1 MKTGA
6 NTGLQIYREA
16 DAPGTTAELLLHACS
31 ALLGFF
37 ALWLPLACLF
47 RPAELES
54 LLPAAGV
61 GTALCLALA
70 GFRRLGWERYAAPGA
85 LLCLA
90 AFTAAFLP
98 KMTDGACLSWN
109 AWCDARTA
117 ATGTLHLGRTVA
129 LAAQEHAAC
138 AMLFSLAGAWAL
150 ALLCDALASRWRTGM
165 VLLSAALTA
174 LVLFGL
180 APEQLSAAAGM
191 GALCAALLQT
201 LSLQGR
207 SGGKA
212 APPALAAAG
221 LAAAVAAAAAVCAAI
236 PALRSGEA
244 FLALRGSVLER
255 IHISRY
261 ESGDDGLPE
270 GELAALA
277 GKTRSGR
284 TMLTVSMDQAEPL
297 YLRGFT
303 GARFTGTG
311 WESLSNETLAENASL
326 LYWLHMGG
334 FYPQTQTGSAAAAA
348 GGAEETNR
356 VTVTNLAACSRYV
369 YAPYSAVAGS
379 FASEL
384 PLLRLAESSVLT
396 RSGSGRTAVFST
408 VFQAPTKT
416 GDWVQRLDGADDPQK
431 QSYLALESGYRRFVQ
446 ENYLAIPEETRQLL
460 ASELDALA
468 AARGG
473 AMDEYL
479 AVQCVQAFLEKHIR
493 YSEEGKPLPAQENF
507 VSYTLETGVG
517 CDFHY
522 ATLGVLALRYY
533 GVPARYAEGYIVTEQ
548 LAAEAAQ
555 GAADISADCAHA
567 WVEVYQEGIGW
578 LPLELTPDYTGVMA
592 AAPQAGRLSAAISD
606 RTDPESGIGTEAG
619 DGAGAYIR
627 DGAEY
632 VAEPEQ
638 NADDTENDGDTPE
651 EAKTPRTLAQR
662 ILRALLMAL
671 AAILLLAAVLAALL
685 AVRRSRILRSRREQ
699 FENENMAD
707 AICWRFAHC
716 IRLLQRLGFDRSGGS
731 VLALAE
737 GVAARLG
744 PEYGAQFTRMALLN
758 REALF
763 SSHKM
768 TRAQCDEMAEFCG
781 RTSALLRQQTR
792 PVRRLRMKWIEC
804 LY

>member
-16 DAPGTTAELLLHACS
+16 DAPGTTAELLHACS

-70 GFRRLGWERYAAPGA
+70 GFRCLGWERYAAPGA

-174 LVLFGL
+174 LVLLGL

-277 GKTRSGR
+277 GKTRNGKA
-284 TMLTVSMDQAEPL
+284 MLTVSMDQAEPL

-369 YAPYSAVAGS
+369 YAPYSAAAGS

-473 AMDEYL
+473 SMDEYL

-548 LAAEAAQ
+548 LAPDVRSAAQ
-555 GAADISADCAHA
+555 NEYDAALASFAGASDGNAQRLADGITKAVEDYRDAQQGEGFRVCFTDGADVAYTPENYPGVGITAVNAFGRTFTDDDGDGVLHLVAGDYTFSVVQDYRRIDGSMTVSGERTVSAVLPSGDWMAENARISLSSGERFEEA
-567 WVEVYQEGIGW
+567 
-578 LPLELTPDYTGVMA
+578 ELTVQYGDHTMRVTVPDDYA
-592 AAPQAGRLSAAISD
+592 AGS
-606 RTDPESGIGTEAG
+606 
-619 DGAGAYIR
+619 Y
-627 DGAEY
+627 Y
-632 VAEPEQ
+632 
-638 NADDTENDGDTPE
+638 
-651 EAKTPRTLAQR
+651 
-662 ILRALLMAL
+662 
-671 AAILLLAAVLAALL
+671 LLAYYNTAVFSTTPKLYAYYTKTDGT
-685 AVRRSRILRSRREQ
+685 VIS
-699 FENENMAD
+699 
-707 AICWRFAHC
+707 
-716 IRLLQRLGFDRSGGS
+716 
-731 VLALAE
+731 
-737 GVAARLG
+737 
-744 PEYGAQFTRMALLN
+744 PET
-758 REALF
+758 
-763 SSHKM
+763 K
-768 TRAQCDEMAEFCG
+768 
-781 RTSALLRQQTR
+781 SA
-792 PVRRLRMKWIEC
+792 C
-804 LY
+804 L

>member
-37 ALWLPLACLF
+37 AIGLPLACLF
-47 RPAELES
+47 RPAELDS
-54 LLPAAGV
+54 LLPAVGA
-61 GTALCLALA
+61 GTALCLVMA
-70 GFRRLGWERYAAPGA
+70 GFRRLGWGRYAAAGA

-98 KMTDGACLSWN
+98 KMTEGACLCWN

-117 ATGTLHLGRTVA
+117 VTGELHLGRAVT

-138 AMLFSLAGAWAL
+138 ALLFSVGCAWAL
-150 ALLCDALASRWRTGM
+150 ALLCDVLAANGRRIL

-174 LVLFGL
+174 LVLLGL
-180 APEQLSAAAGM
+180 APEQLSAAVGI
-191 GALCAALLQT
+191 GIFCAAVLQT
-201 LSLQGR
+201 LVLHGR
-207 SGGKA
+207 TDRGT
-212 APPALAAAG
+212 APSALAAAG
-221 LAAAVAAAAAVCAAI
+221 VAAALAAAAAVCTAS

-255 IHISRY
+255 IHTSRY

-270 GELAALA
+270 GELTALP
-277 GKTRSGR
+277 GR
-284 TMLTVSMDQAEPL
+284 TRNGKAMLTVSMEQAEPL

-303 GARFTGTG
+303 GKDFTGNG
-311 WESLSNETLAENASL
+311 WECISNAELAKNASL
-326 LYWLHMGG
+326 LYWLHIGG
-334 FYPQTQTGSAAAAA
+334 FYPQTQTGAAVAAL
-348 GGAEETNR
+348 GGAEEINR
-356 VTVTNLAACSRYV
+356 VTVTNLAACSRYI

-384 PLLRLAESSVLT
+384 LLLRLAESSVLT
-396 RSGSGRTAVFST
+396 RSGKERTAAFST
-408 VFQAPTKT
+408 IFQAPSQT
-416 GDWVQRLDGADDPQK
+416 GDWVQSLDGTDDIQK
-431 QSYLALESGYRRFVQ
+431 QDYLALESGYRRFVQ
-446 ENYLAIPEETRQLL
+446 ENYLGIPAETRQLL
-460 ASELDALA
+460 APYLDALA
-468 AARGG
+468 ADRGES
-473 AMDEYL
+473 MDAYL
-479 AVQCVQAFLEKHIR
+479 AVQCTRDFLEKHIR
-493 YSEEGKPLPAQENF
+493 YSEEGSTLPEKENF
-507 VSYTLETGVG
+507 VSYTLELGTGY
-517 CDFHY
+517 DFHY

-555 GAADISADCAHA
+555 GAAEIGIDCAHA

-578 LPLELTPDYTGVMA
+578 LPLELTPDYIGVMG
-592 AAPQAGRLSAAISD
+592 AAPQAGQLGAAISD
-606 RTDPESGIGTEAG
+606 LRDPESSVGTEAG
-619 DGAGAYIR
+619 DGTGAYLR

-638 NADDTENDGDTPE
+638 NADDTEHDGDTPD
-651 EAKTPRTLAQR
+651 EAKTPQTLAQR
-662 ILRALLMAL
+662 LRRVLRMMLL
-671 AAILLLAAVLAALL
+671 AILLLAAVLAALL
-685 AVRRSRILRSRREQ
+685 AVRRRRILRSRREQ
-699 FENENMAD
+699 FENENLAD

-716 IRLLQRLGFDRSGGS
+716 IRLLERLGLDRGCGS
-731 VLALAE
+731 VLSLAE

-744 PEYGAQFTRMALLN
+744 TAYGAQFTRMALLN

-763 SSHKM
+763 SSHEM
-768 TRAQCDEMAEFCG
+768 TRAQCDEMADFCG
-781 RTSALLRQQTR
+781 KTSALLRQQSK
-792 PVRRLRMKWIEC
+792 PVRKLRMKWIEC